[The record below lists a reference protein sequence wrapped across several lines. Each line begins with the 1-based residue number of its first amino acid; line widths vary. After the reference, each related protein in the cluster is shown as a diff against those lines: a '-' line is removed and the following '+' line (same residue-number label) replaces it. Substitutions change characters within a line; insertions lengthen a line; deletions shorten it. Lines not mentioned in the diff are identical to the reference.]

1 MIAKLTG
8 RLDTI
13 SDGAAVIDVGGVGYL
28 VLCSSRTLAS
38 LGAAGDTVS
47 VVIET
52 HVREDHIN
60 LYGFGGDG
68 ERDWFRALMS
78 VQGVGAKV
86 ALAILSAVEA
96 AMLATS
102 IAAQDYAPL
111 TQAGG
116 VGPKLAKRIVLE
128 LKDRAP
134 ALALGSAPTIG
145 SPAESMTDDR
155 GPARDAVSALVNLGY
170 QRTDAFTAVSAAA
183 AQLAENAALED
194 LIKGGLVEL
203 GR

>member
-8 RLDTI
+8 HLDTI

-38 LGAAGDTVS
+38 LGAPGDMVS

-60 LYGFGGDG
+60 LYGFGDDS

-96 AMLATS
+96 PMLATS

-116 VGPKLAKRIVLE
+116 VGPKVAKRIVLE

-134 ALALGSAPTIG
+134 ALALGPAAMTG
-145 SPAESMTDDR
+145 LPAESLAGDH
-155 GPARDAVSALVNLGY
+155 GPTRDAVSALVNLGY

-183 AQLAENAALED
+183 AQMAENAAVEE